1 MRRLLLLRHAKAENG
16 ADVQADFDRALAPR
30 GRDAAPLVGRHI
42 ANAALEPERILCSSA
57 VRTRQTA
64 LLAAAEFRTSPDI
77 TFLDELYNAELD
89 DYIEQIRLHGGDAE
103 TLMVVAHN
111 PATEEA
117 IHLLAG
123 AEGEITPPI
132 DVPTAALAI
141 LDFDGSDWTGIRQH
155 SGRLVG
161 FVRPR
166 DLE

>member
-16 ADVQADFDRALAPR
+16 GPGQSDFDRALSPR
-30 GRDAAPLVGRHI
+30 GREAAARMGHHI
-42 ANAALEPERILCSSA
+42 ANTATEPDRILCSSA

-64 LLAAAEFRTSPDI
+64 LLAAAEFRSSPKLE
-77 TFLDELYNAELD
+77 FLAELYNAEAD
-89 DYIEQIRLHGGDAE
+89 DYVEQIRLHGGDAD

-111 PATEEA
+111 PATEEV

-123 AEGEITPPI
+123 DRSEIAPPA

-141 LDFDGSDWTGIRQH
+141 LDFDVDDWLGIRERG
-155 SGRLVG
+155 GRLVG

-166 DLE
+166 DLG